1 MRGAARCST
10 DGRGARDSCSPS
22 QYIRSCYVRRLSP
35 SLARSSSC
43 RGFPFHPR
51 CCTPKSGRRSVGRS
65 PEPLPTGG
73 GDCLFS
79 VFSCQGTTQCP
90 SFVPS
95 VTDQGIFFSQVQ
107 TLVCCQVRFQLQLL
121 LSGLSAFMRKVAS
134 SSEWARKE
142 GALGLGLSDNNAAS
156 EHNADV

>member
-10 DGRGARDSCSPS
+10 DGRGARDSCSPLSVHS
-22 QYIRSCYVRRLSP
+22 QLLCPSTQSLPRSLVQLPRLSFPP
-35 SLARSSSC
+35 SLLHSQERSA
-43 RGFPFHPR
+43 
-51 CCTPKSGRRSVGRS
+51 VGRS
-65 PEPLPTGG
+65 PAPLPTGG
-73 GDCLFS
+73 GDGLFS